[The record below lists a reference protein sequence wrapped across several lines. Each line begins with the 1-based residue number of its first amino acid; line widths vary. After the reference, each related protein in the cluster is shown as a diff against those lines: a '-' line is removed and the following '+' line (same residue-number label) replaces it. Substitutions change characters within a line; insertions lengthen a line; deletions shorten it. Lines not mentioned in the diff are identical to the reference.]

1 MSGLFERILND
12 QSIVTGMLLIIA
24 VGSLT
29 FAYRH
34 LRPLAGRRQCVHSK
48 TRRAPATGRIQSP
61 AHSRGPAADGGRWTG
76 GDPWMSPPPRAAAG
90 HPRPIGDP
98 RPTGYPSWPGRPDP
112 RWAAAEA
119 ALRAEDYPSW
129 PERRESPWP
138 TAAPPPA
145 RPYPGRAVPH
155 AGPVRE
161 GRATEVQVRPEATWV
176 QPQADRPVPGVPAPG
191 PVWDAGSV
199 QLATWI
205 LSEAHAQAAEI
216 RHEARDDA
224 AASLADAKKEA
235 AELLRHASDQAAAKL
250 AAAELEAA
258 EAQAAVMRLSAEL
271 GEVASNVT
279 ARLLSPAAPPMPAR
293 RPSARPTVAPAGLPV
308 AAPEAAPAAEPAAQ
322 PKARP
327 AAKPGAKPAAKPG
340 AKPGVTRDGK
350 PRQRAAMRVMA
361 VTFATLFLFSVGA
374 GTVEVALHGF
384 SFFVFRASGTGS
396 SPDGGLTE
404 SQGPGQ
410 PGAPGAP
417 GVGRP

>member
-34 LRPLAGRRQCVHSK
+34 LRPFAGRRQCVHSK

-161 GRATEVQVRPEATWV
+161 GRATEVQVRPEATSV
-176 QPQADRPVPGVPAPG
+176 RRRPTGPYPASRRRARSGTRARSSWPPGFSPRPMRRRPRYGTRPATTRPRHWRMRRRR
-191 PVWDAGSV
+191 P
-199 QLATWI
+199 
-205 LSEAHAQAAEI
+205 LSCCGM
-216 RHEARDDA
+216 
-224 AASLADAKKEA
+224 
-235 AELLRHASDQAAAKL
+235 LRT
-250 AAAELEAA
+250 
-258 EAQAAVMRLSAEL
+258 RPRR
-271 GEVASNVT
+271 N
-279 ARLLSPAAPPMPAR
+279 SPRPSSRPPRPR
-293 RPSARPTVAPAGLPV
+293 RPS
-308 AAPEAAPAAEPAAQ
+308 
-322 PKARP
+322 
-327 AAKPGAKPAAKPG
+327 
-340 AKPGVTRDGK
+340 
-350 PRQRAAMRVMA
+350 
-361 VTFATLFLFSVGA
+361 
-374 GTVEVALHGF
+374 
-384 SFFVFRASGTGS
+384 
-396 SPDGGLTE
+396 
-404 SQGPGQ
+404 
-410 PGAPGAP
+410 
-417 GVGRP
+417 